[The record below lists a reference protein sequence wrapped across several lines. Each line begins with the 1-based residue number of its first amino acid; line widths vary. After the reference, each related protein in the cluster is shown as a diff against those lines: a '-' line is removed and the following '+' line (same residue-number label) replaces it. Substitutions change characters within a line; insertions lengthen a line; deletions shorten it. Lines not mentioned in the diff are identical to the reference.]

1 MNNEFKQQLQE
12 REFAILKDKQRVI
25 LKWAT
30 GCGKSKMAIDLI
42 NHATKDRLQKSGL
55 HHICERVLFVV
66 AERAHIQNWEDEFNK
81 WKLDR
86 ANISTD
92 ICCYASLKKYKDF
105 SYDIVVLDEGHHV
118 FSEKRM
124 AALEDLKDNLMPW
137 ARIYLLSA
145 TLSSGKEDLIT
156 GVLGKFY
163 TSTVTLKD
171 AIRNDIL
178 PDPRIYVIGMELDNS
193 KTDQELRVN
202 KADDGSPVVEWE
214 KRSKYLYKNLPCI
227 IKCTEKQKYIY
238 YTDTME
244 YWKRRYE
251 LSHNQFQHNLWVN
264 TGSVRKRYL
273 GELKTSVVYK
283 LIQKIKNKRYVCFCA
298 SVNQAEMLSSH
309 NTISSKKSSK
319 YNQHIIDSFNEKKIS
334 NIYAVGMITEGMNLN
349 GIEIGV
355 IAQLDGKE
363 RLFVQKAGRVL
374 RADDPIAFIC
384 YYKDTQDEVYLKNA
398 LDNIDEKYVQ
408 HININQLN
416 AIKL

>member
-1 MNNEFKQQLQE
+1 MNNDFKQQLQE
-12 REFAILKDKQRVI
+12 REFAVLKDRQRVI

-42 NHATKDRLQKSGL
+42 NHATKGRLQKSEL
-55 HHICERVLFVV
+55 NYICERVLFVV

-105 SYDIVVLDEGHHV
+105 SYDIVVFDEGHHV
-118 FSEKRM
+118 FSEKRL
-124 AALEDLKDNLMPW
+124 AALEGLKENLHPN
-137 ARIYLLSA
+137 AYIYLLSA
-145 TLSSGKEDLIT
+145 TLPSSKQQLIEDIF
-156 GVLGKFY
+156 GKF
-163 TSTVTLKD
+163 TVSTVTLKD
-171 AIRNDIL
+171 AIKNEIL
-178 PDPRIYVIGMELDNS
+178 PDPRIYVIGMELDNN
-193 KTDQELRVN
+193 KADQELRVN
-202 KADDGSPVVEWE
+202 KADNKSPVVSWE
-214 KRSKYLYKNLPCI
+214 KRGKYLFKNLPCI

-283 LIQKIKNKRYVCFCA
+283 LIQKIKGKRYVCFCA

-319 YNQHIIDSFNEKKIS
+319 YNQHVIDSFNEKKIS

-374 RADDPIAFIC
+374 RADDPIAFIF
-384 YYKDTQDEVYLKNA
+384 YFKDTQDEVYLKNA